1 MPSRQSGKDKVV
13 PKGSSGARGK
23 TISDWMRDDE
33 SDPMPTTSPP
43 ATPPAPT
50 KRKMTRDEIKAQMD
64 KAGQTVPKNFAKGGA
79 VGSASRRG
87 DGIAQR
93 GKTKGKFV

>member
-23 TISDWMRDDE
+23 TMSDWMRDDE
-33 SDPMPTTSPP
+33 SDPMPTTRPP
-43 ATPPAPT
+43 TSSITAPT
-50 KRKMTRDEIKAQMD
+50 RPLTRDEIRAQLE
-64 KAGQTVPKNFAKGGA
+64 KAGQKVPKNFAKGGA